1 MNHALDRLTN
11 LAASH
16 PRYTCVFV
24 CGLAFPLCWIAEN
37 AL

>member
-16 PRYTCVFV
+16 PRYNCVFV
-24 CGLAFPLCWIAEN
+24 CGLAFTLCWIAEN

>member
-1 MNHALDRLTN
+1 MNHAADTLCN

-24 CGLAFPLCWIAEN
+24 CGLAFTLCWIAEN